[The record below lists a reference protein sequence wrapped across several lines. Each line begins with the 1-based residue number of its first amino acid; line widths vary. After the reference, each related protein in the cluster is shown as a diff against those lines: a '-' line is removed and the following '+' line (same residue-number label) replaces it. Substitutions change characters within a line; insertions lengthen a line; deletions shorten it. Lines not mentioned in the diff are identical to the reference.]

1 MEERNNVL
9 LVGASPFGSCV
20 LALLAGCSTWSAP
33 VRHTPPPPAITIDV
47 PGPGQATLTL
57 RRIGHAS
64 VLIESGDE
72 RVLTDPWF
80 TEKFGYHHGEEL
92 ALGVADLPRLT
103 VVVSSHGHYDHY
115 DMKGF
120 SKYPDKSIPLVVRKG
135 TAGDARDAGFS
146 RVTEMEP
153 WQVVHAG
160 GVTITAAPGK
170 HGVDENTYIIELNG
184 FTIFFGGDS
193 LLIPEHREIPKRFP
207 RIDVALLAV
216 NGLTVMGSPKVM
228 NPKQAAELC
237 NILKP
242 AVAIPIHYRFNGGWF
257 MDTFFLGYHGS
268 PAEFQRA
275 AATECPMTP
284 VHVLETGQQ
293 LQIERR

>member
-1 MEERNNVL
+1 MEQPRKRIL
-9 LVGASPFGSCV
+9 
-20 LALLAGCSTWSAP
+20 LALTLSLAGCSTWPAA
-33 VRHTPPPPAITIDV
+33 VRKSPPPPPITIEI
-47 PGPGQATLTL
+47 PGPSDATLTV

-64 VLIESGDE
+64 VLLESGGE

-80 TEKFGYHHGEEL
+80 TEKSGYHHGEEL
-92 ALGVADLPRLT
+92 ALGVADLPPLT
-103 VVVSSHGHYDHY
+103 AVVSSHGHYDHY

-120 SKYPDKSIPLVVRKG
+120 APYRDKTVPIVVRKG
-135 TAGDARDAGFS
+135 TAGDARKAGFTH
-146 RVTEMEP
+146 VTELEP
-153 WQVVHAG
+153 WHVTRAG

-193 LLIPEHREIPKRFP
+193 LLIPAHQEIPKRFP
-207 RIDVALLAV
+207 RIDLALVSV

-228 NPKQAAELC
+228 NPKQAAKLC
-237 NILKP
+237 QMLKP
-242 AVAIPIHYRFNGGWF
+242 AVAVPIHYRFNGGWF

-275 AATECPMTP
+275 AATDCPSTP
-284 VHVLETGQQ
+284 VRVLETGQQ
-293 LQIERR
+293 LVLTRRAIASAGT